1 MISHTLSVDDRE
13 AVKSARQLDG
23 EFASDDVPSHP
34 PFARSVKI
42 YAFLLY
48 NGVRVGKAV
57 VTYGML
63 IVNSKKDIHRPR
75 SKNIRTGVIV
85 FTLIQNVPS
94 YMSSY

>member
-1 MISHTLSVDDRE
+1 MTQTPNYSLIIRTDRSLTKAVTQMTYDRE

-63 IVNSKKDIHRPR
+63 IVNSKKDIH
-75 SKNIRTGVIV
+75 T
-85 FTLIQNVPS
+85 
-94 YMSSY
+94 